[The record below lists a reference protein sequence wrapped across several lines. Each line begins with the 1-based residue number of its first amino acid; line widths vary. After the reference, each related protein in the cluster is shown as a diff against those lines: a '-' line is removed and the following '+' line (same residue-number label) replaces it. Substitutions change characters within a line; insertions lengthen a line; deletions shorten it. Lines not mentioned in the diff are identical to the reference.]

1 MTSTGLSAGPPR
13 LQPSEREARLQH
25 QAQRRRLRRR
35 MLPFVFILPWI
46 LGVFLFQAYP
56 ILDAFYH
63 SFTIYDVFQP
73 AKWVGLRNYRN
84 LFENTY
90 TRMALLNTLLYVAV
104 SVPGGLIVG
113 LLQALLLNVKV
124 RGLQLFRTLAI
135 VPGTVPAAGAAAVSV
150 FIWSPG
156 LGLINSILEWLGLP
170 WRQSWIIDPVMVKWI
185 FIFMT
190 IQGGIGM
197 LIFLAGL
204 QNVPQEL
211 YDASKMDGARS
222 VQTLFSV
229 TLPMLTPYT
238 LFNLLTSLIGAFQ
251 YFTAPMLMTGGGPA
265 GGSTFYAQII
275 YENAFVFF
283 RMGHA
288 AALAWILFVI
298 CVVIVFAVF
307 RSSASWVY
315 YEGGN

>member
-1 MTSTGLSAGPPR
+1 MASTGLGTEPAGVD
-13 LQPSEREARLQH
+13 LAARDILLSQA
-25 QAQRRRLRRR
+25 AQRRRLRKRL
-35 MLPFVFILPWI
+35 LPFIFIFPWI
-46 LGVFLFQAYP
+46 VGVILFQAYP
-56 ILDAFYH
+56 ILDSLYH

-73 AKWVGLRNYRN
+73 AKWTGLRNYRN
-84 LFENTY
+84 LIENSY
-90 TRMALLNTLLYVAV
+90 TRKALMNTLLYVAV

-113 LLQALLLNVKV
+113 LIQALLLNVKV
-124 RGLQLFRTLAI
+124 RGLQMFRTLAI
-135 VPGTVPAAGAAAVSV
+135 VPGTVPAAGAAAVSI
-150 FIWSPG
+150 FIWSPS
-156 LGLINSILEWLGLP
+156 LGLINSILEWMGLP
-170 WRQSWIIDPVMVKWI
+170 WRQSWLTDPVMVKWI

-211 YDASKMDGARS
+211 YDASKIDGAHS
-222 VQTLFSV
+222 MQTLFNV

-251 YFTAPMLMTGGGPA
+251 YFTGPMLMTGGGPA
-265 GGSTFYAQII
+265 GGSTFYAQLI
-275 YENAFVFF
+275 YENAFKFF
-283 RMGHA
+283 KMGHA

-298 CVVIVFAVF
+298 CVVIVVTVF
-307 RSSASWVY
+307 RSSARWVY

>member
-1 MTSTGLSAGPPR
+1 M
-13 LQPSEREARLQH
+13 
-25 QAQRRRLRRR
+25 
-35 MLPFVFILPWI
+35 
-46 LGVFLFQAYP
+46 
-56 ILDAFYH
+56 
-63 SFTIYDVFQP
+63 
-73 AKWVGLRNYRN
+73 
-84 LFENTY
+84 
-90 TRMALLNTLLYVAV
+90 NTLLYVGV
-104 SVPGGLIVG
+104 SVPGGLLVG

-135 VPGTVPAAGAAAVSV
+135 VPGTVPVAGAAAVSL
-150 FIWSPG
+150 FIWSPS
-156 LGLINSILEWLGLP
+156 LGLINSLLKAFGLP
-170 WRQSWIIDPVMVKWI
+170 WRQAWLSDPVMVKWI

-211 YDASKMDGARS
+211 YDASKIDGAKS
-222 VQTLFSV
+222 LQTLFSV

-251 YFTAPMLMTGGGPA
+251 FFAGPMLMTGGGPA
-265 GGSTFYAQII
+265 GGSTFYAQLI
-275 YENAFVFF
+275 YENAFKYF

-298 CVVIVFAVF
+298 CVVIVVSVF
-307 RSSASWVY
+307 RSSTSWVY

>member
-1 MTSTGLSAGPPR
+1 MTSTGLSAEQPR
-13 LQPSEREARLQH
+13 LDPAGTNTPLSQ
-25 QAQRRRLRRR
+25 QARRRHFLRR
-35 MLPFVFILPWI
+35 MMPFLFILPWI
-46 LGVFLFQAYP
+46 LGVLLFQAYP
-56 ILDAFYH
+56 ILDSLYH

-73 AKWVGLRNYRN
+73 ARWVGLRNYRN
-84 LFENTY
+84 LIDNSY
-90 TRMALLNTLLYVAV
+90 TRNALMNTLLYVVV

-124 RGLQLFRTLAI
+124 RSLQLFRTLAI
-135 VPGTVPAAGAAAVSV
+135 IPGTVPAAGAAAVSI
-150 FIWSPG
+150 FIWSPS
-156 LGLINSILEWLGLP
+156 LGLINSLIEWMGMP
-170 WRQSWIIDPVMVKWI
+170 WRQSWLTDPVMVKWV

-190 IQGGIGM
+190 IQGGMGM

-211 YDASKMDGARS
+211 YDASKIDGAHS
-222 VQTLFSV
+222 LQTLFSV

-238 LFNLLTSLIGAFQ
+238 LFNLLTGLIGAFQ

-265 GGSTFYAQII
+265 GGSTFYAQLI
-275 YENAFVFF
+275 YENAFLYF

-288 AALAWILFVI
+288 SALAWILFVI
-298 CVVIVFAVF
+298 CVVIVVTVF